1 MFAIYIYLLLLIK
14 HWKFSILFNLIT
26 EKDTLFNF
34 SEVSNLIYAS
44 NIICTHFQ
52 MITISRKKKKI
63 KIEWEKVVPSN
74 GNWEKELM
82 TVN

>member
-1 MFAIYIYLLLLIK
+1 MYQIYII
-14 HWKFSILFNLIT
+14 
-26 EKDTLFNF
+26 
-34 SEVSNLIYAS
+34 IYTFLDD
-44 NIICTHFQ
+44 NYWFLE
-52 MITISRKKKKI
+52 KKKKI